1 MERSESAFR
10 DETELEVVAGKG
22 GDGAISF
29 LREKFVQR
37 GGPDGGDG
45 GDGGSVILHADPHEN
60 SLFRIARMVRAE
72 AEGGRQGGAK
82 NCFGRSGADCVVRVP
97 VGTQVF
103 DAEHG
108 NLLVD
113 LTEAEQE
120 IVVARGGRGGRG
132 NARFASSTQ
141 QTPHYAEDGAPGE
154 IRRLRLELKL
164 MADVGIVGL
173 PNAGKS
179 TLLRRLTSARP
190 RVGAYPFTTLHP
202 ALGVLSAEGGERTL
216 VLADLPGLI
225 EGAAEGKGLG
235 HRFLRHVERT
245 RLLLHLVDCGA
256 DAADPLAAWEVVRR
270 EMEAFAPELAGR
282 PALVAATKVED
293 AEAEERAAALE
304 EALRAQGV
312 EAPVLRISAATGRG
326 LAELVQTL
334 FRLAGKR
341 EETAA
346 APRRKLDLAAPDS
359 LAEPD

>member
-1 MERSESAFR
+1 VERSESAFR

-37 GGPDGGDG
+37 GGPDGVDG
-45 GDGGSVILHADPHEN
+45 GDGGRVFLLADPHEN

-82 NCFGRSGADCVVRVP
+82 NCFGRSGADCTVHVP

-103 DAEHG
+103 DAVHG

-141 QTPHYAEDGAPGE
+141 QTPHHAEDGAPGE

-202 ALGVLSAEGGERTL
+202 ALGVLSADGGERTL
-216 VLADLPGLI
+216 VLAVGRGAPRDGGVRPRAVGPPEPG
-225 EGAAEGKGLG
+225 
-235 HRFLRHVERT
+235 RRHQDR
-245 RLLLHLVDCGA
+245 G
-256 DAADPLAAWEVVRR
+256 RR
-270 EMEAFAPELAGR
+270 G
-282 PALVAATKVED
+282 
-293 AEAEERAAALE
+293 RAARR
-304 EALRAQGV
+304 RA
-312 EAPVLRISAATGRG
+312 GRG
-326 LAELVQTL
+326 LA
-334 FRLAGKR
+334 RAGRGGSGAAGQRRHRPRAAGVGPDPVPAGR
-341 EETAA
+341 EPGGKGAGAA
-346 APRRKLDLAAPDS
+346 SESRTGRAGFAGRAGLRWPW
-359 LAEPD
+359 